1 MQVYVM
7 VLIVVILLMLLVLNV
22 MHIRTISSQWT
33 EWGEEQ
39 SRKDINW
46 WTGEHKIEYP
56 IKKEKDPKEEDKP
69 NNKPDNPYI
78 EDDFE
83 LFLKGYKI

>member
-1 MQVYVM
+1 MQVYVI

-22 MHIRTISSQWT
+22 VHIRTISSQWT
-33 EWGEEQ
+33 EWGKEQ

-46 WTGEHKIEYP
+46 WTGEHKIECP
-56 IKKEKDPKEEDKP
+56 IKEEKDPEEEV
-69 NNKPDNPYI
+69 KPDNPYV